1 MLKTLIYDGKW
12 SGLITCV
19 FCSFEYKWQVEN
31 IQQNNQDIQS
41 GLFVTA
47 ETVITDDVK
56 VKRVLLGLEKKIG
69 MQGIKELYYVFL
81 SEVKNMELLILRSI
95 VYYFKSN
102 NKPNLNYANDH
113 ILKIKKIVKSVSRE
127 RHRIKAFVRFQK
139 MKDGLYYA
147 NLEPDFNVL
156 PLIVNFF
163 KDRYADQKWL
173 IYDLKRNYGIYYDLA
188 QVTEVKFTNRLNKN
202 HVVIQLDDEELHYS
216 NLWKNYFDAVNIK
229 ERKNTKLHVQSL
241 PKRYWKYLNEKKLL

>member
-1 MLKTLIYDGKW
+1 MLKTLIYDGTW

-113 ILKIKKIVKSVSRE
+113 ILKIKK
-127 RHRIKAFVRFQK
+127 
-139 MKDGLYYA
+139 
-147 NLEPDFNVL
+147 
-156 PLIVNFF
+156 
-163 KDRYADQKWL
+163 
-173 IYDLKRNYGIYYDLA
+173 
-188 QVTEVKFTNRLNKN
+188 
-202 HVVIQLDDEELHYS
+202 
-216 NLWKNYFDAVNIK
+216 
-229 ERKNTKLHVQSL
+229 
-241 PKRYWKYLNEKKLL
+241 

>member
-1 MLKTLIYDGKW
+1 
-12 SGLITCV
+12 
-19 FCSFEYKWQVEN
+19 
-31 IQQNNQDIQS
+31 
-41 GLFVTA
+41 
-47 ETVITDDVK
+47 
-56 VKRVLLGLEKKIG
+56 
-69 MQGIKELYYVFL
+69 
-81 SEVKNMELLILRSI
+81 
-95 VYYFKSN
+95 
-102 NKPNLNYANDH
+102 
-113 ILKIKKIVKSVSRE
+113 
-127 RHRIKAFVRFQK
+127 